1 MSVLFLVLGAAAA
14 YDHSG
19 IIAAAPDKAA
29 KTLNCASQFDTP
41 QVPGKRML
49 LADRLSGRIVEN
61 RSALMVANPV
71 LRTDEAPGPKGEN
84 VCNRPVA
91 IALPA
96 INPQGG
102 LASPSPLLAIHLTS
116 GFGMRVH
123 PILGGMRM
131 HSGVDLAAPA
141 GSPIFA
147 TYSGKVTSAGWAGG
161 YGLSAAVESDSGV
174 QTRFGHMSRVIVS
187 RGQSVRKGDLI
198 GYVGSS
204 GLSTGP
210 HLHYEV
216 RLKGQAVDPVPLLK
230 ERSIRRHQG

>member
-1 MSVLFLVLGAAAA
+1 
-14 YDHSG
+14 
-19 IIAAAPDKAA
+19 
-29 KTLNCASQFDTP
+29 
-41 QVPGKRML
+41 
-49 LADRLSGRIVEN
+49 
-61 RSALMVANPV
+61 
-71 LRTDEAPGPKGEN
+71 
-84 VCNRPVA
+84 
-91 IALPA
+91 
-96 INPQGG
+96 
-102 LASPSPLLAIHLTS
+102 
-116 GFGMRVH
+116 MRVH

-174 QTRFGHMSRVIVS
+174 QTRFGHMSRVTVS

-198 GYVGSS
+198 GYVGST

-216 RLKGQAVDPVPLLK
+216 RLKGQAVDPAPLLK
-230 ERSIRRHQG
+230 ARSIHRHQG